1 MFGWLLICAG
11 AALVLAGA
19 GVVFSGPHPAD
30 ERWYLRDVSG
40 WGGIALGLTVLAFG
54 IVAAAPA
61 RESSWWS

>member
-1 MFGWLLICAG
+1 VLAG

-19 GVVFSGPHPAD
+19 GVVFSGPHSE

-40 WGGIALGLTVLAFG
+40 WGGIALGLAVLSVG
-54 IVAAAPA
+54 IAAAAPA